1 MPKSNRAELR
11 ALLQRFEDYFL
22 RDSDKAQLEDLVFM
36 TEKRREL
43 RSLSEQYEEME
54 TERQITLDKIELIKD
69 IETIIWK
76 TTQLANLEVALDL
89 CADRCDYLKDEIKQK
104 IRETRNPELR
114 KQRKKELKD
123 IMDEFESE

>member
-1 MPKSNRAELR
+1 MPKSNRDELK

-43 RSLSEQYEEME
+43 RSLSEQYTEME

-69 IETIIWK
+69 IEVIVWK

-89 CADRCDYLKDEIKQK
+89 CADRCDYLKDEIKQRIK
-104 IRETRNPELR
+104 ETGSPELR
-114 KQRKKELKD
+114 KRYRQELKA
-123 IMDEFESE
+123 ITDEYEN

>member
-1 MPKSNRAELR
+1 MKKSNRDELR

-43 RSLSEQYEEME
+43 KSLSEQYEKME
-54 TERQITLDKIELIKD
+54 TEKQITIDKIELIKD
-69 IETIIWK
+69 IEVIVWK

-89 CADRCDYLKDEIKQK
+89 CADRCDYLKDEIKQRIK
-104 IRETRNPELR
+104 ETGSPELR
-114 KQRKKELKD
+114 KRYRQELKA
-123 IMDEFESE
+123 ITDEYEN

>member
-1 MPKSNRAELR
+1 MPKSNRDELK
-11 ALLQRFEDYFL
+11 ALLQRFENYFL

-36 TEKRREL
+36 SEKRREL

-54 TERQITLDKIELIKD
+54 TERQITIDKIEKIKD

-104 IRETRNPELR
+104 IKETRNPELR
-114 KQRKKELKD
+114 KQRRQELKE
-123 IMDEFESE
+123 IVEEYESE